1 MDRFP
6 HHYSGGG
13 FTVKAKSAEA
23 VVRIMVAKD
32 PRQSADTILE
42 FLMGVNGAAAAA
54 VFSVEDEPRL
64 FVGRGIAQSA
74 LDRTAECWKR
84 EGGSLAQGRLSRT
97 DACLLLP
104 VLRRERLVALVY
116 LEAAHADLDSLAEVS
131 GLLGDAIVRGSA
143 QPEAAS
149 PVEAYLE
156 ETPTEEIERR
166 RLILLLDRFEW
177 NVARVARELRLTR
190 TTVYKRLAAFAI
202 PRKRVPKDPRGLRSL
217 PTS

>member
-1 MDRFP
+1 VR
-6 HHYSGGG
+6 
-13 FTVKAKSAEA
+13 AKSAEA

-42 FLMGVNGAAAAA
+42 FLMGVNGAGAAA
-54 VFSVEDEPRL
+54 VFSVESEPRL

-74 LDRTAECWKR
+74 LDRTADCWRR
-84 EGGSLAQGRLSRT
+84 EGESLLQGRLSRT
-97 DACLLLP
+97 DAFLLLP
-104 VLRRERLVALVY
+104 VLRRDRLAALVY
-116 LEAAHADLDSLAEVS
+116 LEAPQADLDSLAEVS
-131 GLLGDAIVRGSA
+131 GMLADAVTRGCA

-202 PRKRVPKDPRGLRSL
+202 TRKRVPKDPRTLRTL
-217 PTS
+217 PTVVS